1 MPFGLKNAPATFQRL
16 METVLSGLI
25 RHVCLDYLDD
35 IIVTGRTFD
44 EHLANLRS
52 VFLRLRDAHLKLK
65 PRKCFLAM
73 KEVEYLGF
81 RVSGEGIIADP
92 KKIEAVQNYPTPADV
107 KQVCSF
113 LGLASYYR
121 RFIPNFSVIARPLYA
136 LTKKDAVFVWC
147 DFCEEAFAQLKA
159 LLTHAPIL
167 AFPDF
172 ASSFRLETDASGL
185 GLGAVLSQ
193 EQDDGTMRPI
203 AYASRTLQPHE
214 RNYGSTELEAL
225 GVVWAVR
232 HFRQYLY
239 GHNCHVFTDHE
250 ALKSLLNS
258 PHPSGKLARWG
269 LSIQELDLH
278 IHYRPGRKNEKADAL
293 SRSPCKQSSSSCEQ
307 SSSSTDVLGHVV
319 AAVEPS
325 DPQSPSKGGDLSLS
339 DLQRRDR
346 TLAPYFAYLEDGVQP
361 DEEAD
366 ARELVLSKSQY
377 TVVDDTLYYVEKD
390 KTLKVIPPLVYRK
403 KLFDEVHSGK
413 FAGHLRDAK
422 MHSLLSKHYWWP
434 GMRKD
439 ICRWCKSCLT
449 CATRHV
455 GRVIR
460 PPLVPIPVSGP
471 FDRLGVDVVQFPKSK
486 RGNKYAIVFIDY
498 LTKWVEVF
506 PTADQSALTIA
517 HLLVEEIISRH
528 GVPKELLSDRGA
540 AFLSNE
546 IYLLMG
552 IHKVSTTAYHP
563 QTDGLVERFHRTLTS
578 MLAKTTCAGGLDWD
592 ERLPFV
598 LFSYRCSVQQSTGE
612 SPFFLMYGRDPQLPT
627 EEALSKPQ
635 ERCYLDSDDYRT
647 QLTQTLSDAWER
659 AQKNVKAAQNR
670 QKTQHDRKT
679 RMPKFVIGDRV
690 FVYKPAAKSCKA
702 YKFARPFHG
711 PYRII
716 QLYDGGADVTL
727 VDRPKEPSIR
737 VPFERLRVCP
747 DEVPDVSWPP
757 KASSSKSHVDSDP
770 KSNPLPSSTATSAP
784 ATTATTCA
792 PSGVWGGRLR
802 DRK

>member
-1 MPFGLKNAPATFQRL
+1 MVNDFRARETQIYQLSRLSDLETWHLCDVVTHVIDTGDSIPIKQHPRRIPFSLRSRVDQLVSEMLYQGIVVPSKSPWASPVVLVAKKDGSTRFCVDYRRLNAVTKTDVFPLPRVDDSLDQLSNSRYFTTLDLAAGYWQVLVEPKSREKTAFVTHSGLFEFSVMPFGLKNAPATFQRL
-16 METVLSGLI
+16 IETVLSGLI

-92 KKIEAVQNYPTPADV
+92 KKIEAVQHYPTPADV
-107 KQVCSF
+107 KQVRSF
-113 LGLASYYR
+113 VGLASYYR
-121 RFIPNFSVIARPLYA
+121 R
-136 LTKKDAVFVWC
+136 
-147 DFCEEAFAQLKA
+147 
-159 LLTHAPIL
+159 
-167 AFPDF
+167 
-172 ASSFRLETDASGL
+172 
-185 GLGAVLSQ
+185 
-193 EQDDGTMRPI
+193 
-203 AYASRTLQPHE
+203 
-214 RNYGSTELEAL
+214 
-225 GVVWAVR
+225 
-232 HFRQYLY
+232 
-239 GHNCHVFTDHE
+239 
-250 ALKSLLNS
+250 
-258 PHPSGKLARWG
+258 
-269 LSIQELDLH
+269 
-278 IHYRPGRKNEKADAL
+278 
-293 SRSPCKQSSSSCEQ
+293 
-307 SSSSTDVLGHVV
+307 
-319 AAVEPS
+319 S

-346 TLAPYFAYLEDGVQP
+346 TLAPYFAYLEDKVLP
-361 DEEAD
+361 DEEPD

-540 AFLSNE
+540 AFLSKLMNE

-552 IHKVSTTAYHP
+552 IYKVYTTAYHP

-627 EEALSKPQ
+627 EDALSKPQ

-784 ATTATTCA
+784 ATTLAC
-792 PSGVWGGRLR
+792 GVGDSVIESDWSRR
-802 DRK
+802 PE